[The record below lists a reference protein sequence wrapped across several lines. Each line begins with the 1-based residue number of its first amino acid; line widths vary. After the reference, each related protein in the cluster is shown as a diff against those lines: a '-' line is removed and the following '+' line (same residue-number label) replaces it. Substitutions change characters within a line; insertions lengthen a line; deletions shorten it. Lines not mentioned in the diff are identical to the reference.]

1 MDHLKR
7 GWRRTPRAV
16 RLPIVFIVGWL
27 VVLVGIIDL
36 PLPGP
41 GWVIIFVGFAILATE
56 FTSAAKVRD
65 WLVSNLKVIA
75 KWFKQ
80 MWRRLTRH

>member
-1 MDHLKR
+1 MDRLKHS
-7 GWRRTPRAV
+7 WRRTPRAV

-27 VVLVGIIDL
+27 VVIVGIIDL

-41 GWVIIFVGFAILATE
+41 GWVIIFIGFAILASE

-65 WLVSNLKVIA
+65 WLVKNLKAIIA
-75 KWFKQ
+75 WFQQLWAK
-80 MWRRLTRH
+80 LTRR